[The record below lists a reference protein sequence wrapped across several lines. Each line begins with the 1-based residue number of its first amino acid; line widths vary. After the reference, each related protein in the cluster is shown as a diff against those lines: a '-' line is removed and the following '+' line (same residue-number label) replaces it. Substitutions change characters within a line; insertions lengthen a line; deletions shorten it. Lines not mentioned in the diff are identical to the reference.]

1 MTKNKLVK
9 IKSEKGFTIYDL
21 IVAIIVFSMFAT
33 IIGTLIVTTYKVQAT
48 TEAEEVATLYVIQI
62 VEYIDKIDFDEVTN
76 ELSQTLPQKFNIPE
90 AFTVEIQA
98 TDYKPNENT
107 QAYIK
112 NVNVNLSYNFV
123 GEQKNITIKRLKIKE
138 L

>member
-76 ELSQTLPQKFNIPE
+76 ELSQT
-90 AFTVEIQA
+90 
-98 TDYKPNENT
+98 
-107 QAYIK
+107 
-112 NVNVNLSYNFV
+112 
-123 GEQKNITIKRLKIKE
+123 
-138 L
+138 